1 MSLSRAAIVDQL
13 KEIVGADRVITDETV
28 LKKNSID
35 RFRKFPDI
43 HGIYTLPIPAAVVK
57 LGSTEQV
64 SRVLNFMNAHKI
76 NGVPRTGASATEG
89 GLETVVENSVVLDG
103 SAMNQIINIDI
114 ENMQATAQCG
124 VPLEVLENALREKG
138 YTTGHSPQSK
148 PLAQMGGLVAT
159 RSIGQFST
167 LYGAIEDM
175 VVGLEA
181 VLADGTVTRIKNVP
195 RRAAGPDIR
204 HIIIGNEG
212 ALCYITEVTVKIF
225 KFTPE
230 NNLFYGYILEDMK
243 TGFNILRE
251 VMVEG
256 YAIIQLTPAMQL
268 TPFMAG
274 MIGGSALLGLFLGSL
289 VLGWISDHIGRQ
301 KIFTFSFLLITLAS
315 FLQFFATK
323 PEHLIGLRI
332 LIGIGL
338 GGDYSVGH
346 TLLAEFSPRRHRGI
360 LLGAFSVVWTVG
372 YVLASIAGH
381 HFISENPEAWR
392 WLLASAA
399 LPALLITLLRWG
411 TPESPRWLLRQ
422 GRFAEAHAIVHRYFG
437 PHVLLGD
444 EVVTATHK
452 HIKTLFSSSYWR
464 RTAFNSVFFVC
475 LVIPWF
481 VIYTWLPTIAQTIGL
496 EDALTASLML
506 NALLIVGALL
516 GLVLTHL
523 LAHRKFLLGSFLLLA
538 ATLVVMACLPAGS
551 SLTLLLFVLF
561 STTISAVSNLVG
573 ILPAESFPTDIR
585 SLGVGF
591 ATAMSRLGAA
601 VSTGLLPWVLAQW
614 GMQVT
619 LLLLATVLLVGFV
632 VTWLWAPETKALPL
646 VAAGNVGGANEH
658 SVSV

>member
-1 MSLSRAAIVDQL
+1 MNTSPVRMDDLPLNRFHCRIAAL
-13 KEIVGADRVITDETV
+13 TFGAHLTDGYVLGVI
-28 LKKNSID
+28 
-35 RFRKFPDI
+35 
-43 HGIYTLPIPAAVVK
+43 
-57 LGSTEQV
+57 
-64 SRVLNFMNAHKI
+64 
-76 NGVPRTGASATEG
+76 
-89 GLETVVENSVVLDG
+89 
-103 SAMNQIINIDI
+103 
-114 ENMQATAQCG
+114 
-124 VPLEVLENALREKG
+124 
-138 YTTGHSPQSK
+138 
-148 PLAQMGGLVAT
+148 
-159 RSIGQFST
+159 
-167 LYGAIEDM
+167 
-175 VVGLEA
+175 
-181 VLADGTVTRIKNVP
+181 
-195 RRAAGPDIR
+195 
-204 HIIIGNEG
+204 
-212 ALCYITEVTVKIF
+212 
-225 KFTPE
+225 
-230 NNLFYGYILEDMK
+230 
-243 TGFNILRE
+243 
-251 VMVEG
+251 G

-301 KIFTFSFLLITLAS
+301 KIFTFSFM
-315 FLQFFATK
+315 
-323 PEHLIGLRI
+323 
-332 LIGIGL
+332 
-338 GGDYSVGH
+338 
-346 TLLAEFSPRRHRGI
+346 
-360 LLGAFSVVWTVG
+360 
-372 YVLASIAGH
+372 
-381 HFISENPEAWR
+381 
-392 WLLASAA
+392 
-399 LPALLITLLRWG
+399 LITLLRWG

-444 EVVTATHK
+444 EVATATHK
-452 HIKTLFSSSYWR
+452 HIKTLFSSRYWR

-523 LAHRKFLLGSFLLLA
+523 LAHRRFLLGSFLLLT
-538 ATLVVMACLPAGS
+538 ATLVVMACLPSGS

-614 GMQVT
+614 GMQAT
-619 LLLLATVLLVGFV
+619 LLLLAAVLLVGFV

>member
-1 MSLSRAAIVDQL
+1 MNTSPVRMDDLPLNGFHCRIAAL
-13 KEIVGADRVITDETV
+13 TFGAHLTDGYV
-28 LKKNSID
+28 L
-35 RFRKFPDI
+35 
-43 HGIYTLPIPAAVVK
+43 GVV
-57 LGSTEQV
+57 
-64 SRVLNFMNAHKI
+64 
-76 NGVPRTGASATEG
+76 
-89 GLETVVENSVVLDG
+89 
-103 SAMNQIINIDI
+103 
-114 ENMQATAQCG
+114 
-124 VPLEVLENALREKG
+124 
-138 YTTGHSPQSK
+138 
-148 PLAQMGGLVAT
+148 
-159 RSIGQFST
+159 
-167 LYGAIEDM
+167 
-175 VVGLEA
+175 
-181 VLADGTVTRIKNVP
+181 
-195 RRAAGPDIR
+195 
-204 HIIIGNEG
+204 
-212 ALCYITEVTVKIF
+212 
-225 KFTPE
+225 
-230 NNLFYGYILEDMK
+230 
-243 TGFNILRE
+243 
-251 VMVEG
+251 G

-301 KIFTFSFLLITLAS
+301 KIFTFSFVLITIAS
-315 FLQFFATK
+315 FLQFYATS
-323 PEHLIGLRI
+323 PEQLIGLRI
-332 LIGIGL
+332 LIGIGIGL

-360 LLGAFSVVWTVG
+360 LLGAFSVVWTIG
-372 YVLASIAGH
+372 YVLASLAGH
-381 HFISENPEAWR
+381 HFITESPDAWR

-422 GRFAEAHAIVHRYFG
+422 GRFAEAHAIVHRYLG

-444 EVVTATHK
+444 EVSAASGK
-452 HIKTLFSSSYWR
+452 HIKTLFSPLYWR
-464 RTAFNSVFFVC
+464 RTAFNSIFFVC

-496 EDALTASLML
+496 ENALTASLLL

-523 LAHRKFLLGSFLLLA
+523 LAHRRFLLGSFLLLA
-538 ATLVVMACLPAGS
+538 ATLLVMAFLPSGS
-551 SLTLLLFVLF
+551 PLTLLLFVLF

-601 VSTGLLPWVLAQW
+601 ISTGLLPWTLAQW

-619 LLLLATVLLVGFV
+619 LLLLAGVLLIGFV

-646 VAAGNVGGANEH
+646 VVAGSVEKRQGGANEH
-658 SVSV
+658 SVRV

>member
-1 MSLSRAAIVDQL
+1 MNTSPVRMDDLPLNGFHCRIAAL
-13 KEIVGADRVITDETV
+13 TFGAHLTDGYV
-28 LKKNSID
+28 L
-35 RFRKFPDI
+35 
-43 HGIYTLPIPAAVVK
+43 GVV
-57 LGSTEQV
+57 
-64 SRVLNFMNAHKI
+64 
-76 NGVPRTGASATEG
+76 
-89 GLETVVENSVVLDG
+89 
-103 SAMNQIINIDI
+103 
-114 ENMQATAQCG
+114 
-124 VPLEVLENALREKG
+124 
-138 YTTGHSPQSK
+138 
-148 PLAQMGGLVAT
+148 
-159 RSIGQFST
+159 
-167 LYGAIEDM
+167 
-175 VVGLEA
+175 
-181 VLADGTVTRIKNVP
+181 
-195 RRAAGPDIR
+195 
-204 HIIIGNEG
+204 
-212 ALCYITEVTVKIF
+212 
-225 KFTPE
+225 
-230 NNLFYGYILEDMK
+230 
-243 TGFNILRE
+243 
-251 VMVEG
+251 G

-301 KIFTFSFLLITLAS
+301 KIFTFSFVLITIAS
-315 FLQFFATK
+315 FLQLFATS
-323 PEHLIGLRI
+323 PEQLIVLRI

-346 TLLAEFSPRRHRGI
+346 TLLAEFSPRRHRGV
-360 LLGAFSVVWTVG
+360 LLGAFSVVWTIG
-372 YVLASIAGH
+372 YVLASLAGH
-381 HFISENPEAWR
+381 YFITESPDAWR

-422 GRFAEAHAIVHRYFG
+422 EAHAIVHRYLG

-444 EVVTATHK
+444 EVSAASGK
-452 HIKTLFSSSYWR
+452 HIKTLFSPLYWR

-481 VIYTWLPTIAQTIGL
+481 VIYTWLPTIAGTLGL
-496 EDALTASLML
+496 EDALTASLLL

-523 LAHRKFLLGSFLLLA
+523 LAHRRFLLGSFFLLA
-538 ATLVVMACLPAGS
+538 ATLVVMACLPSGS

-591 ATAMSRLGAA
+591 ATSMSRLGAA
-601 VSTGLLPWVLAQW
+601 ISTGLLPWTLAQW

-619 LLLLATVLLVGFV
+619 LLLLAGRAPLGFV

-646 VAAGNVGGANEH
+646 VAAGSVEKRQGGANEH
-658 SVSV
+658 SVRV